1 MAVQL
6 SEARVLI
13 TGGTSGIGRAV
24 AVSLDSHGAVVA
36 VSGRNAERGQQV
48 VGEIES
54 TGGKAEFLSSD
65 LHDAESARL
74 LAAEAVTRLGHIDV
88 LVNNAGVYPFGPTE
102 SMTEED
108 FTAVFNLNVRVPFFL
123 VAELA
128 PKMAERGNG
137 VIVNVTTM
145 VAEYGN
151 VGTSLYGASKAAVVS
166 LTKTWAAEYGPR
178 GIRVN
183 AVSPGP
189 TFTEGT
195 AAMGEGL
202 RRLVGPAPAGRPAQ
216 AEEIANSIVFLAS
229 DQASYIHGV
238 TLAVD
243 GGRTAV

>member
-24 AVSLDSHGAVVA
+24 AVSLASHGAVVA

-102 SMTEED
+102 SMTE
-108 FTAVFNLNVRVPFFL
+108 
-123 VAELA
+123 
-128 PKMAERGNG
+128 G
-137 VIVNVTTM
+137 
-145 VAEYGN
+145 
-151 VGTSLYGASKAAVVS
+151 
-166 LTKTWAAEYGPR
+166 
-178 GIRVN
+178 
-183 AVSPGP
+183 
-189 TFTEGT
+189 
-195 AAMGEGL
+195 
-202 RRLVGPAPAGRPAQ
+202 
-216 AEEIANSIVFLAS
+216 
-229 DQASYIHGV
+229 
-238 TLAVD
+238 
-243 GGRTAV
+243 

>member
-1 MAVQL
+1 M
-6 SEARVLI
+6 
-13 TGGTSGIGRAV
+13 
-24 AVSLDSHGAVVA
+24 
-36 VSGRNAERGQQV
+36 SGRNAERGQQV

-178 GIRVN
+178 AYGSTRSVQDRHSPKAPQLWVRGFAGWLALLPR
-183 AVSPGP
+183 AVP
-189 TFTEGT
+189 
-195 AAMGEGL
+195 
-202 RRLVGPAPAGRPAQ
+202 RRLKKSPTRLCSWRATKPATSTGSP
-216 AEEIANSIVFLAS
+216 SL
-229 DQASYIHGV
+229 
-238 TLAVD
+238 
-243 GGRTAV
+243 

>member
-1 MAVQL
+1 
-6 SEARVLI
+6 
-13 TGGTSGIGRAV
+13 
-24 AVSLDSHGAVVA
+24 
-36 VSGRNAERGQQV
+36 
-48 VGEIES
+48 
-54 TGGKAEFLSSD
+54 
-65 LHDAESARL
+65 
-74 LAAEAVTRLGHIDV
+74 
-88 LVNNAGVYPFGPTE
+88 
-102 SMTEED
+102 MTEED

-189 TFTEGT
+189 
-195 AAMGEGL
+195 
-202 RRLVGPAPAGRPAQ
+202 
-216 AEEIANSIVFLAS
+216 
-229 DQASYIHGV
+229 
-238 TLAVD
+238 
-243 GGRTAV
+243 

>member
-24 AVSLDSHGAVVA
+24 AVSLASHGAVVA
-36 VSGRNAERGQQV
+36 VSGRSAERGQQL
-48 VGEIES
+48 VGEIEA

-74 LAAEAVTRLGHIDV
+74 LAADAITRLGHVDV

-108 FTAVFNLNVRVPFFL
+108 FTAVFDLNVRVPFFL

-128 PKMAERGNG
+128 PKMAERSNG

-166 LTKTWAAEYGPR
+166 LTKRGQPSTDRGAYGSMRSAPDRRSPKAPLLWVRGFADWLALLPR
-178 GIRVN
+178 
-183 AVSPGP
+183 AVP
-189 TFTEGT
+189 
-195 AAMGEGL
+195 
-202 RRLVGPAPAGRPAQ
+202 RRLKKSPTRLCSWRATKPATSTGSP
-216 AEEIANSIVFLAS
+216 SL
-229 DQASYIHGV
+229 
-238 TLAVD
+238 
-243 GGRTAV
+243 

>member
-24 AVSLDSHGAVVA
+24 AVTLASHGAVVA

-88 LVNNAGVYPFGPTE
+88 LVNSAGVYPFGPTE

-137 VIVNVTTM
+137 VIVNLRPLP
-145 VAEYGN
+145 ADPDLPER
-151 VGTSLYGASKAAVVS
+151 L
-166 LTKTWAAEYGPR
+166 R
-178 GIRVN
+178 GHSARMR
-183 AVSPGP
+183 SPGTRRWLLAP
-189 TFTEGT
+189 PVRLRR
-195 AAMGEGL
+195 AARAPRDRSIEGL
-202 RRLVGPAPAGRPAQ
+202 
-216 AEEIANSIVFLAS
+216 
-229 DQASYIHGV
+229 
-238 TLAVD
+238 
-243 GGRTAV
+243 